1 MSDFYSSIVKYYEE
15 IFRPSNAQIN
25 FLYESAKGIKV
36 LDIACGTGKV
46 AENLNKRGKEVLGI
60 DLEPEMIDIAKMKN
74 GVDAKV
80 MNMLDVSEIDGYFD
94 LVYCIGNS
102 LPHLSDLNVIEYFIS
117 EVKKKITNG
126 YLVLQWINFVPFLK
140 QEEEYLGSLPDI
152 KTDKLTFER
161 RYYREGEKIRFNT
174 LLYVDGNRLEND
186 EMLYPLLI
194 EDMLNILNK
203 NRFKD
208 IEVFGGFDKSEFDI
222 ETSIPV
228 VVRAKYETDRA

>member
-102 LPHLSDLNVIEYFIS
+102 LPHLSDLNEIEYFIS

-126 YLVLQWINFVPFLK
+126 YLAVS
-140 QEEEYLGSLPDI
+140 Y
-152 KTDKLTFER
+152 TH
-161 RYYREGEKIRFNT
+161 
-174 LLYVDGNRLEND
+174 LL
-186 EMLYPLLI
+186 
-194 EDMLNILNK
+194 
-203 NRFKD
+203 
-208 IEVFGGFDKSEFDI
+208 
-222 ETSIPV
+222 
-228 VVRAKYETDRA
+228 

>member
-1 MSDFYSSIVKYYEE
+1 
-15 IFRPSNAQIN
+15 
-25 FLYESAKGIKV
+25 
-36 LDIACGTGKV
+36 
-46 AENLNKRGKEVLGI
+46 
-60 DLEPEMIDIAKMKN
+60 
-74 GVDAKV
+74 
-80 MNMLDVSEIDGYFD
+80 MNE
-94 LVYCIGNS
+94 
-102 LPHLSDLNVIEYFIS
+102 IEYFIS

-152 KTDKLTFER
+152 KTGKLTFER

-186 EMLYPLLI
+186 EILYPLLI

-203 NRFKD
+203 NGFKD
-208 IEVFGGFDKSEFDI
+208 IEVFGGFDKCEFDI